1 MSFPKNLLPE
11 LFLELTTEQQ
21 ESVAGGANYTEI
33 NKETLE
39 STEHE
44 TSRQTEPDN
53 GKKDPFHHPFLL
65 KPMSRFYIF

>member
-33 NKETLE
+33 NKETHE
-39 STEHE
+39 FTEHE
-44 TSRQTEPDN
+44 TSRQTESDN

>member
-1 MSFPKNLLPE
+1 MSFPKTILPE

-21 ESVAGGANYTEI
+21 ESVTGGANYTEI
-33 NKETLE
+33 NKETHE